1 VFEIVKSL
9 PFARLKDYLDVSFSH
24 LTPKKLI
31 NILKTEVNLLARKK
45 VVDSFP
51 YFLVVDPTNICQL
64 QCPLCST
71 GQRQNLRPQGKM
83 GLSTFKKIIDE
94 LGDYLLEV
102 HLIWWGEP
110 FLNKDILEF
119 VKYAH
124 RKNIGTFISTN
135 FSFPFKPEQIKDI
148 VKSGLDILSV
158 SLDGITPEIYHHY
171 RVGGNFSWVINN
183 LKMIKKAKKN
193 LNQRHPSIQWQFL
206 VTKYNE
212 HQIPLL
218 KDWTKKLGIDS
229 LVFEQLLVL
238 FGQSKHNQIE
248 ITDWLPQSKQF
259 RPTIS
264 SLATNKSDNLKPGKC
279 WWLWRSLAISH
290 DGGVSPCCYNNDAD
304 NDFGNINKNSFK
316 EIWNNEK
323 YQAARSLFGKHKSK
337 LPTLCNQCEIAK
349 FKKSQCSNVQNKS
362 KSKI

>member
-1 VFEIVKSL
+1 MFEIVSSL
-9 PFARLKDYLDVSFSH
+9 PFSRLKDYFDVSYSH
-24 LTPKKLI
+24 LTPKKVV

-71 GQRQNLRPQGKM
+71 GQRQNLRPSGKM
-83 GLSTFKKIIDE
+83 NLNTFKKIIDE
-94 LGDYLLEV
+94 LKDYLLEV

-110 FLNKDILEF
+110 FLNKNILEF

-124 RKNIGTFISTN
+124 QKNIGTFISTN
-135 FSFPFKPEQIKDI
+135 LSFPFKPKQIEDI

-158 SLDGITPEIYHHY
+158 SLDGITPETYRRY
-171 RVGGNFSWVINN
+171 RVGGNFSWVIKN
-183 LKMIKKAKKN
+183 LKMIKKAKNSLK
-193 LNQRHPSIQWQFL
+193 QRHPFIQWQFL

-218 KDWTKKLGIDS
+218 KNWAKRLGVNS

-238 FGQSKHNQIE
+238 FGQSRHDQIRVK
-248 ITDWLPQSKQF
+248 DWLPQNKQF
-259 RPTIS
+259 RPKIS

-279 WWLWRSLAISH
+279 WWLWRSLAIAH
-290 DGGVSPCCYNNDAD
+290 DGGVSPCCYNN
-304 NDFGNINKNSFK
+304 NLRYDFGNINKNRFS

-323 YQAARSLFGKHKSK
+323 YKAARALFRGEKGKNNVMCEK
-337 LPTLCNQCEIAK
+337 CEIARIENLE
-349 FKKSQCSNVQNKS
+349 SR
-362 KSKI
+362 I